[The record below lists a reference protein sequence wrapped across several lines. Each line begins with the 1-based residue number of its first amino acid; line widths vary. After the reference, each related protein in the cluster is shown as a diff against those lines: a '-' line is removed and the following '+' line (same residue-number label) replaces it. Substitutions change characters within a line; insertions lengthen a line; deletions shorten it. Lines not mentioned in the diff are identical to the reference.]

1 MEAKVSEIL
10 ENVLS
15 LLVMEGS
22 FEVNEGPDEV
32 QVLIETE
39 DAGRLIGVR
48 GETIDALQL
57 LVNQMVSRQVEESE
71 FKRVIVDV
79 GGWRK
84 NKEGELENKARRW
97 AEEVAESGEPIELEP
112 MPAWQRRI
120 VHLIVEEIEG
130 VTTESLGEG
139 RDRHLVIRPG
149 ESTASESPEEVVTE
163 GETVEEETP
172 PVTPE
177 DAPSDEK

>member
-32 QVLIETE
+32 NVLIETE

-57 LVNQMVSRQVEESE
+57 LVNQILSRQVGESE

-84 NKEGELENKARRW
+84 NKEGELENKARHW
-97 AEEVAESGEPIELEP
+97 AEEVQESGQELELEP

-120 VHLIVEEIEG
+120 VHMIVEEIDG
-130 VTTESLGEG
+130 VMTESVGEG
-139 RDRHLVIRPG
+139 RERHLVIRPG
-149 ESTASESPEEVVTE
+149 SSSVKTE
-163 GETVEEETP
+163 DT
-172 PVTPE
+172 
-177 DAPSDEK
+177 PSDEQ

>member
-57 LVNQMVSRQVEESE
+57 LVNQMVSRQVGESE

-84 NKEGELENKARRW
+84 NKEGELEVKARRW
-97 AEEVAESGEPIELEP
+97 AEEVAETGESIELEP

-120 VHLIVEEIEG
+120 VHLIVEEIDG
-130 VTTESLGEG
+130 VTTESHGEG
-139 RDRHLVIRPG
+139 RDRHLVLRPG
-149 ESTASESPEEVVTE
+149 DSAPRETAEAEEQT
-163 GETVEEETP
+163 TEETS
-172 PVTPE
+172 
-177 DAPSDEK
+177 SDEKE